1 MNTSISKRTA
11 LIGASILT
19 AMLAGCSV
27 EGYTARNAITK
38 CEPHGGLAEIYND
51 LTSQHAKCADGTIVQ
66 YVDGRPTAESAAR

>member
-1 MNTSISKRTA
+1 MITSNTKRMA

-19 AMLAGCSV
+19 AVLAGCEV

-51 LTSQHAKCADGTIVQ
+51 LTSQHAKCADGSIMQ
-66 YVDGRPTAESAAR
+66 YVDGRPTVESAAR

>member
-19 AMLAGCSV
+19 AVLAGCSV

-38 CEPHGGLAEIYND
+38 CQQHGGLVEIYND
-51 LTSQHAKCADGTIVQ
+51 FPSQHAKCADGSIMQ
-66 YVDGRPTAESAAR
+66 YVDRRPAVESAAR